1 MYPLHLFVLTCVV
14 AVQTAS
20 GDSTGVITGAIRD
33 THGQPVVAAL
43 IQALGIRRQAQSD
56 SQGHYDLRGLP
67 VGLVHIRINRIG
79 YRPADTSLSLRRG
92 QRVVW
97 NVALHEPEWVAE
109 AARQESLSVAA
120 GGLDSISAGLV
131 ATDTT
136 SGFTYTGFGVRL
148 LQAAIERSSTDTN
161 RVLSPLSV
169 GQALALALA
178 AAKDSTA
185 LAIAQG
191 LELGNL
197 GSDGIA
203 ARSKRFNDAVRTRR
217 DVILKVANALWVDT
231 SATLQPSFADWARVR
246 YGAAIRSQPLRVPEI
261 VPIINRWADSTTNH
275 AIPKIR
281 DEPFGRLV
289 EVVLTNAV
297 YFKGRWLAPFDS
309 ARTQDRP
316 FRTAN
321 GQPITTRTM
330 ERTSGVAYRRGAL
343 YQVVRLPY
351 SAGLTAL
358 YIVLPDTG
366 TSATHVLA
374 DLARGGWPLPDAQR
388 DVRTVEIRL
397 PKLHVT
403 QATDLRPPLTDLGM
417 GIVFD
422 STRADF
428 GGLVVPRPH
437 RPPPCPPLSSG
448 IVSDNCTRYRI
459 NEADQHVFLD
469 VDEQGTVAAAVT
481 TIGFEIREV
490 TVAPPPI
497 KFYVDRPFLFALRD
511 ERTGTMLFVGYIAN
525 PRQ

>member
-20 GDSTGVITGAIRD
+20 GDSTGAITGAIRD

-43 IQALGIRRQAQSD
+43 IQALGIRRQAQPD

-67 VGLVHIRINRIG
+67 VGPVRVRIDAIG
-79 YRPADTSLSLRRG
+79 YHPADTSLSLRRG

-97 NVALHEPEWVAE
+97 NVALREPEWLIE

-161 RVLSPLSV
+161 RVLSPLSA
-169 GQALALALA
+169 GQALALALG

-185 LAIAQG
+185 LAIAAG
-191 LELGNL
+191 LELGSL

-217 DVILKVANALWVDT
+217 DVTLKVANAL
-231 SATLQPSFADWARVR
+231 
-246 YGAAIRSQPLRVPEI
+246 VPEI

-297 YFKGRWLAPFDS
+297 YFKGRWLVPFDS
-309 ARTQDRP
+309 TRTQDRP
-316 FRTAN
+316 FRTAS
-321 GQPITTRTM
+321 GQQIAARTM
-330 ERTSGVAYRRGAL
+330 ERTTGVAYRRGAQ
-343 YQVVRLPY
+343 YQVVRVPY
-351 SAGLTAL
+351 SSGLTAL

-374 DLARGGWPLPDAQR
+374 ELAKGGWPLPDARR

-422 STRADF
+422 PKRADF
-428 GGLVVPRPH
+428 GGLVVPRPD

-448 IVSDNCTRYRI
+448 IVSDDCTRYRI

-481 TIGFEIREV
+481 TIGFQLDG
-490 TVAPPPI
+490 VAVPPPPI
-497 KFYVDRPFLFALRD
+497 KFYVDRPFFFALRD
-511 ERTGTMLFVGYIAN
+511 ERMLFVGYIAN